1 MEKLS
6 HDESNCINKVPIF
19 NNLTNDEMTEIGV
32 ITTHKKYKKYE
43 TIYLAGEKSG
53 RLYVINNGKVK
64 ITRISA
70 ESGKEQI
77 IRILE
82 PGDFMGELSLFNS
95 SPLESNAETLEQTS
109 ICIIEG
115 NKLKNIINKHPN
127 IAIKILEAI
136 SDRLKKAENLI
147 ESLGLYDVE
156 QRISNILLEMAGD
169 SNIIKLKM
177 TKKDLASH
185 IGISRETLSR
195 RLTSM
200 EDVKIIKQKGQRNI
214 YILNKEKLEEM
225 AFK

>member
-1 MEKLS
+1 MEKLA
-6 HDESNCINKVPIF
+6 HIESNCINKVPIF
-19 NNLTNDEMTEIGV
+19 NNLTNEEMEEV
-32 ITTHKKYKKYE
+32 SNITTHKKYRKYE
-43 TIYLAGEKSG
+43 TIYLAGEKSE
-53 RLYVINNGKVK
+53 RLYVINSGKVK

-70 ESGKEQI
+70 ETGKEQI

-95 SPLESNAETLEQTS
+95 SILESNAETLEETS

-115 NKLKNIINKHPN
+115 NKLKNIINDYPD

-136 SDRLKKAENLI
+136 SNRLKKAENLI
-147 ESLGLYDVE
+147 ESLGLHDVE
-156 QRISNILLEMAGD
+156 QRIANILLDMED
-169 SNIIKLKM
+169 NNIIKLKIA
-177 TKKDLASH
+177 KKDLAAH

-200 EDVKIIKQKGQRNI
+200 EDLNIIKQKGQRNI
-214 YILNKEKLEEM
+214 YILNREKLEEM